1 MSAEEQFFLSLR
13 AVSIHMIKHVRPIYK
28 ALLPVLESHEE
39 GRWKALPQDT
49 RIAQLE
55 SIAHQLAQDSEIT
68 KYFADYPHKWSRER
82 FAKLQTDLD
91 AYLSELKNG

>member
-13 AVSIHMIKHVRPIYK
+13 AVSIHMIKHVQPIYK

-39 GRWKALPQDT
+39 GRWNALPLDERIGQLEA
-49 RIAQLE
+49 IAQ
-55 SIAHQLAQDSEIT
+55 QLAKDSEIT
-68 KYFADYPHKWSRER
+68 KYFAAYPHKWSRER
-82 FAKLQTDLD
+82 FSKLQTDLD